1 VAPPETPPTL
11 SRADIKRFR
20 ANLREEVDGQ
30 ALYLRLAEAEDDP
43 SLKEVFRRLAES
55 EGSHI
60 ELWREKLREGGAA
73 VPDPRPGFRVR
84 VLGLLARRFGTQ
96 FVTPIVER
104 MEAGAVTM
112 YDDQPEAIAHGLPR
126 AERSHARLF
135 QELGREPGREVNVA
149 RIEGRHRSASGNA
162 LRAAVLGANDG
173 LVSNLSLVMGVAG
186 ADPGRE
192 FVALAGIAGL
202 LAGAISMALGEWV
215 SVLSTREAFERQVG
229 IEREELEMNPEEE
242 REELALIYQVK
253 GLSEADARATAD
265 RVLADPAT
273 ALDTLVR
280 EELGMSPADA
290 ASPWVA
296 ALTSFF
302 LFALGAVLP
311 VIPWL
316 FLDGALAIGLSIAL
330 GAIGLYILGAAVT
343 LWTGRS
349 ALYSGARMLVLGL
362 VAAGVTFGIGALVG
376 VAVDV

>member
-1 VAPPETPPTL
+1 MAQPETPSTFT
-11 SRADIKRFR
+11 RADIKRFR
-20 ANLREEVDGQ
+20 ANLQEEVDGQ

-55 EGSHI
+55 EGGHL
-60 ELWREKLREGGAA
+60 ELWRGKLREAGAA
-73 VPDPRPGFRVR
+73 VPDPRPSFRVR

-112 YDDQPEAIAHGLPR
+112 YDNQPEAVEHGLPR

-215 SVLSTREAFERQVG
+215 SVLSSREAFERQVG
-229 IEREELEMNPEEE
+229 IEREELALNPEEE

-265 RVLADPAT
+265 RVLANPET

-280 EELGMSPADA
+280 EELGMAPGEA

-316 FLDGALAIGLSIAL
+316 FVDGALAIGLSVAL

-349 ALYSGARMLVLGL
+349 ALFSGARMLVLGL

-376 VAVDV
+376 LAVDV

>member
-1 VAPPETPPTL
+1 MAPPETPPTL
-11 SRADIKRFR
+11 TRADIKRFR

-30 ALYLRLAEAEDDP
+30 ALYVRLAEAEDDP

-55 EGSHI
+55 EGGHI
-60 ELWREKLREGGAA
+60 ELWRGKLREAGAA
-73 VPDPRPGFRVR
+73 VPDPRPSLRVR

-112 YDDQPEAIAHGLPR
+112 YDDQPEAVAHGLPR

-192 FVALAGIAGL
+192 FVALAGITGL

-215 SVLSTREAFERQVG
+215 SVLSSREAFERQVG

-242 REELALIYQVK
+242 REELALIYQGK

-265 RVLADPAT
+265 RVLENPAT

-280 EELGMSPADA
+280 EELGMAAAEA

-296 ALTSFF
+296 AFTSFF

-316 FLDGALAIGLSIAL
+316 FVDGALAIGLSIAL

-362 VAAGVTFGIGALVG
+362 AAAGVTFGIGALVG

>member
-1 VAPPETPPTL
+1 MAPPETPPTL

>member
-1 VAPPETPPTL
+1 MTP
-11 SRADIKRFR
+11 ADIKRYR
-20 ANLREEVDGQ
+20 SNLQEEVDGQ
-30 ALYLRLAEAEDDP
+30 ALYVRLSEAEDDP
-43 SLKEVFRRLAES
+43 NLKEVFRRLAES
-55 EGSHI
+55 ESSHL
-60 ELWREKLREGGAA
+60 ELWRTKLREAGAE
-73 VPDPRPGFRVR
+73 VPESRVSTRIR
-84 VLGLLARRFGTQ
+84 VLGFLARRFGTQ

-112 YDDQPEAIAHGLPR
+112 YDDQPEAVEHGLPR

-135 QELGREPGREVNVA
+135 KELGREPGREVNVA
-149 RIEGRHRSASGNA
+149 RIEGRHRSAYGNA

-173 LVSNLSLVMGVAG
+173 LVSNLALIMGVAG

-215 SVLSTREAFERQVG
+215 SVLSSREAFERQVN
-229 IEREELEMNPEEE
+229 IEREELETNPEEE
-242 REELALIYQVK
+242 LEELALIYQAK
-253 GLSEADARATAD
+253 GLSEADARATAV
-265 RVLADPAT
+265 RVLANPET

-280 EELGMSPADA
+280 EELGMAEDEA

-296 ALTSFF
+296 ALTSFV
-302 LFALGAVLP
+302 LFAVGAVLP

-316 FLDGALAIGLSIAL
+316 FVDGALAIGVSIVL

-349 ALYSGARMLVLGL
+349 ALFSGTRMLVFGL
-362 VAAGVTFGIGALVG
+362 VAAGITFGIGTLVG